1 MLEEHDLAVGLVRL
15 FFQVVMQMLGHH
27 RRHRIPASALL
38 LQSAQAVAVR
48 MGFLSVLLQ
57 DAMKIMSVTVPWDEH
72 GPTIVMILDMK
83 YESLFEAAFERMLQV
98 ERRVTS
104 EMGVSSLIAQRI
116 RGCERGE

>member
-38 LQSAQAVAVR
+38 LQSAQAVAGR
-48 MGFLSVLLQ
+48 MGFLFVLLK
-57 DAMKIMSVTVPWDEH
+57 DTMKIMSVTVPWDEH
-72 GPTIVMILDMK
+72 GPNVVVILDLK
-83 YESLFEAAFERMLQV
+83 NESLFEAAFERMLQV

-104 EMGVSSLIAQRI
+104 ELGIHF
-116 RGCERGE
+116 